1 MVNPALY
8 GEYNFDLM
16 KTHTLANQLGF
27 NVDIEFT
34 GSEIS
39 VLELVD
45 MYRPEKEHISI
56 CIDGKRGS
64 FKTTHL
70 IAMHEECKKLGLNSE
85 FIKTKADF
93 KKLKG
98 RRDLDVVFIDDVA
111 KYFYKRDG
119 ATKINKAF
127 AKILQMVR
135 TVVPVIIATTPD
147 LSLLDKDG
155 RAFFIEAY
163 VLRKGTIS
171 VMGINIGVE
180 APSVEFYSQ
189 FKDDE
194 HDTRF
199 KEFDELVDIIF
210 SS

>member
-1 MVNPALY
+1 MVSSALY
-8 GEYNFDLM
+8 GEYNLGLM
-16 KTHTLANQLGF
+16 KTHTLAEQLGF
-27 NVDIEFT
+27 EVEIDFSD
-34 GSEIS
+34 SEIS

-119 ATKINKAF
+119 STKSNKSF
-127 AKILQMVR
+127 AKLLQMVR
-135 TVVPVIIATTPD
+135 TAVPVIIASTPD
-147 LSLLDKDG
+147 ISLMDIDG
-155 RAFFIEAY
+155 RSFFIEAY

-171 VMGINIGVE
+171 IMGVNIGVE
-180 APSVEFYSQ
+180 APGIGFFNQ
-189 FKDDE
+189 FKDEE
-194 HDTRF
+194 HEARF
-199 KEFDELVDIIF
+199 KEFDELVDIIA
-210 SS
+210 SA

>member
-39 VLELVD
+39 IKELVD
-45 MYRPEKEHISI
+45 MYKPDHEHISI

-70 IAMHEECKKLGLNSE
+70 IAMHEECEKLGLKSV

-93 KKLKG
+93 EKLKG
-98 RRDLDVVFIDDVA
+98 RRDLDIVFIDDIA

>member
-1 MVNPALY
+1 MVNSALY
-8 GEYNFDLM
+8 GEYDLSLM
-16 KTHTLANQLGF
+16 KEHTLAKSLGF
-27 NVDIEFT
+27 DVEIDFSD
-34 GSEIS
+34 SEIS
-39 VLELVD
+39 ILELVD

-70 IAMHEECKKLGLNSE
+70 IAMHEECKKLGLKSV

-93 KKLKG
+93 EKLKG
-98 RRDLDVVFIDDVA
+98 RRDLDIVFIDDIA

-135 TVVPVIIATTPD
+135 TVVPLIIATTPD

-199 KEFDELVDIIF
+199 KEFDELVDVIF